1 MQFNNRRGSITFKGA
16 MIMAAF
22 GFIIL
27 AIIGFFVYKTGGAS
41 RVSSALSDS
50 RNGTLSSKEKNKVIH
65 VCVVTW
71 GGYAGGQY
79 FNGGFEATKD
89 SRFYKDYGILVD
101 FPVIDNFDAS
111 RKSYQSGECNL
122 LWQTADAF
130 STEVGNLQ
138 KAGFDPRVL
147 FQSDW
152 SRGGDLVVAKRGINS
167 VNDLRGK
174 TVAVGY
180 GTPSHTFLLRML
192 EAAGMSVNDV
202 KIVQVP
208 SAVDAATAFK
218 SGQVDAAIV
227 WSPDDQDCLKTI
239 PGSKI
244 LTSTRE
250 ATHIIA
256 DIFFGEQKW
265 ADEHKKELDGL
276 EEGWF
281 KGAAE
286 VNTNPEAFEQAV
298 KILAVG
304 LKQPEDFMRTA
315 IRNARLSTY
324 GDNVNFFNLNGNA
337 TGVTGEKL
345 YLETGRLFQAS
356 TDLVSS
362 LPPWREIT
370 NLDALRS
377 ISLKGPENAA
387 EAEER
392 YTVAS
397 ASERRAEA
405 LSVKPLPI
413 NFETGSATLSE
424 NAKSLL
430 DLFVP
435 TLNSYKNR
443 VRIEG
448 NTDNSGSA
456 DVNRRLSLARA
467 RAARDYFV
475 NEYHF
480 DVNRFIVEGNG
491 PDKPVA
497 TNDTPE
503 GMAKNRRSEFQL
515 IGNPIK

>member
-1 MQFNNRRGSITFKGA
+1 MQCKNRRGAVTLKGA

-22 GFIIL
+22 GLIIL
-27 AIIGFFVYKTGGAS
+27 SIIGFFVWKTGGVKKISEA
-41 RVSSALSDS
+41 VGKD
-50 RNGTLSSKEKNKVIH
+50 KVIH

-79 FNGGFEATKD
+79 FNKGFEANKE
-89 SRFYKDYGILVD
+89 SRFYKDYGFLVD
-101 FPVIDNFDAS
+101 FPVIDNFDPS
-111 RKSYQSGECNL
+111 RKAYQSGDCNL

-130 STEVGNLQ
+130 PTEVGNLL

-174 TVAVGY
+174 TIAVGY

-192 EAAGMSVNDV
+192 EASGMSVNDV

-208 SAVDAATAFK
+208 SAIDAATAFK

-239 PGSKI
+239 SGSKI

-256 DIFFGEQKW
+256 DIFFGEEKW
-265 ADEHKKELDGL
+265 LNSHKKEMKGL
-276 EEGWF
+276 VEGWMI
-281 KGAAE
+281 GAAE
-286 VNTNPEAFEQAV
+286 INTKPEAFEEAV
-298 KILAVG
+298 SILSVG
-304 LKQPEDFMRTA
+304 LKQPPEFMRVA
-315 IRNARLSTY
+315 INNARLATY

-337 TGVTGEKL
+337 TGVTGERL

-362 LPPWREIT
+362 LPAWREVT
-370 NLDALRS
+370 NLDALRAV
-377 ISLKGPENAA
+377 SLKGPEHAA
-387 EAEER
+387 EAAER

-397 ASERRAEA
+397 ATERKAEA
-405 LSVKPLPI
+405 LSIKPLPV

-435 TLNSYKNR
+435 TLRSYSNR

-448 NTDNSGSA
+448 NTDNSGSP
-456 DVNRRLSLARA
+456 DVNRRLSFARA
-467 RAARDYFV
+467 SAARDYFV

-480 DVNRFIVEGNG
+480 DVHRFIVEGNG

-497 TNDTPE
+497 SNDTPE